1 MPYVVQLPD
10 GRSVEFPD
18 NIPPEEAERIIRR
31 ELLSAPSAPVPGP
44 IQPVVIPET
53 TIAGQVAEAFK
64 GVPRGAIGLLESA
77 ATGAGALLPDEA
89 EAAFRR
95 SVGEFFSPAREAL
108 APEAGYEES
117 VVGKATEALGST
129 LPFLATGPL
138 GLAGRAIVGGGLGAA
153 AGAGEARL
161 RAEAGEATEDDR
173 GLATLLGAGVGI
185 SEMFPIVRILDRL
198 PGKETLT
205 ILDQVKR
212 AAAAGGEELAQ
223 EASAAVAQ
231 NLIERGVYNPDK
243 DILQGAAEEGAY
255 GFGVGAFIQGL
266 TDLAI
271 GRRVR
276 GGAGPQG
283 VEDADTRTDLVGS
296 IEGADTGSAPL
307 PLPRVGAAGPDLE
320 GIEATGMGLPSRAVE
335 QPDAGEEALQPAL
348 RFQRGEEEPEIKTQT
363 VYRGGSQSTFGLFPK
378 DMTADDVIRYEIE
391 ELGNEDST
399 QVMPGIDLKS
409 IPARNLDWVTF
420 DEASAQRYADPDLG
434 ETVESREETFRV
446 IAKDDE
452 GGYLIQ
458 RLPQPKF
465 QRGAQKTVD
474 ELEAEIAALDA
485 EYEAQVAAEREKV
498 SEVESF
504 ARRVAE
510 NAIANQNN
518 YEDLEESIDFN
529 RDNIRES
536 LKENIFG
543 PNSTRYE
550 EQAFAAYDAEV
561 NRLQKGK
568 VATQRGEVPIT
579 PQVAPERVQEVVKET
594 ISGWTNPPSIVVA
607 KDVNDPVIP
616 PQFRGKIPAD
626 ARGFYSEGNVF
637 VLADRAP
644 SEAAVKGTVFHES
657 LGHYGLSQLYG
668 KRLNEVLGS
677 IYKTNPAIRR
687 KANEWL
693 KQNPEVYNK
702 LRTDDMN
709 SLAVEEVLAAAS
721 EAGPIKDAGVRAAF
735 KRVAAM
741 IRNFLRGMGFVGTY
755 SDNDVAQI
763 LRQSSERVTKK
774 KQYPIAPP
782 DAAPKFQISQSNKI
796 LNAVSNPNAGR
807 PKWSPQLGV
816 EVGGALSDLN
826 DSARRAQY
834 KIYSMPMMGEL
845 LERIAPRV
853 KAIDALFGIRAAYTT
868 NLMRRSS
875 NNHAGYTKVVEEV
888 KKSDPQ
894 AYDKLVAVAADINL
908 YQVPV
913 RALASFNAK
922 EKQIYDNL
930 MKLVA
935 NVDSKKTPLAKLDPQ
950 DRKNYEVVKK
960 FRELDPRLQDVIVS
974 KDGKS
979 GIYGDYR
986 SMSDE
991 KLDIFMKVYGGKLGS
1006 GVVRELREV
1015 YERDR
1020 LIMYAPLTRGTG
1032 NYWLSYEDANGQRV
1046 STNFNSDRARRKG
1059 LEEAIAQGAKP
1070 DTVEMT
1076 SRQSDIR
1083 GAGQPPAGF
1092 LGSVIS
1098 NLEARIDAEG
1108 IDPAAKDNILKGAY
1122 EAFIDSLPSDSL
1134 RMELSKRKRMEDTDG
1149 VVQFG
1154 VMGFDK
1160 DVLDVYDKT
1169 MPRMA
1174 YQLGNLRYSLPIE
1187 NTLKKAAEQIETYK
1201 QAIQTPQ
1208 GRAKYAGAPKL
1219 SAKAAQD
1226 AIDDIRGRVQFSYNP
1241 TYAPWVNAIASGN
1254 YIYSIAGNVSSAL
1267 INITTVPMLTIPSL
1281 IAKHGF
1287 AKTIS
1292 AIGRASKMYAQ
1303 GGVDSDGN
1311 FTFGNTA
1318 QGQYKRFFNLL
1329 MDRSIVGASA
1339 EQELRQA
1346 QDIKI
1351 KGIEGLT
1358 AKANFALGYVFKNSE
1373 RFNREVTLLSSFML
1387 ETESGK
1393 NFKEAADEAIRLNN
1407 NINGTVLPEAASRLY
1422 QTNLGRVLLT
1432 FRTFA
1437 LTQMINIGRAFN
1449 DAVRGYT
1456 PEERAIARRKLLGI
1470 YGFTYMMAGVK
1481 GMPLFGAAEVLASLL
1496 MGDDDEP
1503 YDLQQEV
1510 LESMGSLGLNGPVNE
1525 YMNLD
1530 IASRTGF
1537 NGLLWRDDPKRLAE
1551 VGYTTYILER
1561 LGGPT
1566 FGLLQ
1571 NAERSIKL
1579 FGEGEIWRGIEAGGP
1594 IAPIRAGFKAV
1605 RYATEGALTKDGLPI
1620 KEDIGSWNVAMQVL
1634 GFAPADLA
1642 LEQAQ
1647 VGALYQ
1653 VSDKIRNRRTAILT
1667 KYYTAMKAGD
1677 ATALDEAMAS
1687 VTKFNDA
1694 NPEYMILPS
1703 TIRASFR
1710 ERMRRDIE
1718 AINGVYLPANLRMT
1732 ADKYVAD
1739 YNLEGEV
1746 EPLF

>member
-1 MPYVVQLPD
+1 M
-10 GRSVEFPD
+10 
-18 NIPPEEAERIIRR
+18 
-31 ELLSAPSAPVPGP
+31 
-44 IQPVVIPET
+44 
-53 TIAGQVAEAFK
+53 
-64 GVPRGAIGLLESA
+64 
-77 ATGAGALLPDEA
+77 
-89 EAAFRR
+89 
-95 SVGEFFSPAREAL
+95 
-108 APEAGYEES
+108 
-117 VVGKATEALGST
+117 
-129 LPFLATGPL
+129 
-138 GLAGRAIVGGGLGAA
+138 GGLGAA
-153 AGAGEARL
+153 SNAGEARL
-161 RAEAGEATEDDR
+161 RAEAGGATEDER

-348 RFQRGEEEPEIKTQT
+348 IPGLEEGEPSRVVSMQE
-363 VYRGGSQSTFGLFPK
+363 RRL
-378 DMTADDVIRYEIE
+378 
-391 ELGNEDST
+391 
-399 QVMPGIDLKS
+399 
-409 IPARNLDWVTF
+409 
-420 DEASAQRYADPDLG
+420 AQ
-434 ETVESREETFRV
+434 
-446 IAKDDE
+446 
-452 GGYLIQ
+452 
-458 RLPQPKF
+458 
-465 QRGAQKTVD
+465 
-474 ELEAEIAALDA
+474 LEAEEGA
-485 EYEAQVAAEREKV
+485 EDLADYNEGIISSRARLLETYAPKIETIRNFINYGQNVLENTEYPNSLEAAEL
-498 SEVESF
+498 
-504 ARRVAE
+504 RRQLPYLQEIVDRFE
-510 NAIANQNN
+510 PIQTGKGVDQNYLANWSGNTAWL
-518 YEDLEESIDFN
+518 EDNLKGVTEE
-529 RDNIRES
+529 RGLLNI
-536 LKENIFG
+536 
-543 PNSTRYE
+543 
-550 EQAFAAYDAEV
+550 
-561 NRLQKGK
+561 LQKSAEEIAPPVKTKKGK
-568 VATQRGEVPIT
+568 KAASNVIQFGLSETARPEPIVAPVSREQTVIPFQSPGLKPQEVLTQRGEVPAA

-763 LRQSSERVTKK
+763 LRQSSERVTQK

-816 EVGGALSDLN
+816 EVGGALSDLS

-1134 RMELSKRKRMEDTDG
+1134 RMELSKRKRIEDTDG

-1303 GGVDSDGN
+1303 GGVDSEGN

-1318 QGQYKRFFNLL
+1318 QGQYKRFFDLL
-1329 MDRSIVGASA
+1329 MGRSIIGASA

-1387 ETESGK
+1387 EMESGK
-1393 NFKEAADEAIRLNN
+1393 NFKQAADEAIRLNN

-1653 VSDKIRNRRTAILT
+1653 ISDKIRNRRTALLT

-1677 ATALDEAMAS
+1677 AAAIDEAMAS
-1687 VTKFNDA
+1687 VIKFNDV